1 MKQPLKIQL
10 TLFLTNACNLNCVYC
25 YEHRK
30 NSEIMSFE
38 CSVSWIEKCLNQR
51 DVFVDIYLFGGEPL
65 LQFNLLRDICEWTW
79 ERDWPAKYHFMVQTN
94 GTLLNQEMK
103 HWFLKYREQI
113 SICLS
118 IDGKKATH
126 DANRN
131 NSFDKIDLAYFLNTW
146 PKQPVKMTISKSN
159 ISTLKEDVVWL
170 QEKGFSIRG
179 CNLAIG
185 EGDYT
190 PEFFEE
196 IEKQLKLLADYYIV
210 NPHIAIA
217 PIINLPL
224 YMLSTDDRPQRISCN
239 IGTEKL
245 IVVNTDGSTAPC
257 SYFSNSSFGKENRD
271 RLLQELSSIKM
282 EKIVC
287 YGKCPF
293 FPICDMCYGENYSDT
308 GNIYTPAEHKCK
320 LMKIRI
326 AASMYVMANRISQKA
341 DCDMT
346 YDDKLTINTI
356 QSYYKQLTSEYY
368 ENI

>member
-1 MKQPLKIQL
+1 MENPSKTQL

-30 NSEIMSFE
+30 NSKIMSFE
-38 CSVSWIEKCLNQR
+38 CAVSWIEKCLNQR
-51 DVFVDIYLFGGEPL
+51 DVLVDVYLFGGEPL

-79 ERDWPAKYHFMVQTN
+79 NREWPAKYHFMVQTN
-94 GTLLNQEMK
+94 GTMLNQKMK
-103 HWFLKYREQI
+103 EWFFKHTEQI
-113 SICLS
+113 SMCLS

-131 NSFDKIDLAYFLNTW
+131 NSFDKLDLAYFLNTW
-146 PKQPVKMTISKSN
+146 PEQPVKMTISKSH
-159 ISTLKEDVVWL
+159 ISTLKDDVVWL

-196 IEKQLKLLADYYIV
+196 IEKQLKLLADYYIA
-210 NPHIAIA
+210 NPHISIA

-245 IVVNTDGSTAPC
+245 IVVNTDGTTAPC
-257 SYFSNSSFGKENRD
+257 SYFSNSSFGKENRE
-271 RLLQELSSIKM
+271 RLLQELSSIQI

-287 YGKCPF
+287 YSKCPF

-308 GNIYTPAEHKCK
+308 GNIYTPAEYKCK

-326 AASMYVMANRISQKA
+326 AASMYVLANRISQKA
-341 DCDMT
+341 DGDMT
-346 YDDKLTINTI
+346 YEDKLTINTI
-356 QSYYKQLTSEYY
+356 QSYYKQLTSEVL
-368 ENI
+368 